1 MTPNERRL
9 YTMGER
15 YRYGFS
21 SLLCH
26 ISTNIDDAVEEAI
39 ERDPDNEENGLQWG
53 EQENVRSVQEYVE
66 IDNNVGLLLTIKHGL
81 EILALEEFPHERIA
95 EATNRYCESPQ
106 EYYEWMK
113 DLVRILE
120 DEAVKSGKVTAEDV
134 QLLHEGRLDVI
145 VKPGHWDV
153 IRK

>member
-1 MTPNERRL
+1 MVE
-9 YTMGER
+9 YGIDER

-21 SLLCH
+21 SFLCH
-26 ISTNIDDAVEEAI
+26 IANDIDDAVDDAI
-39 ERDPDNEENGLQWG
+39 AKGQDGALKWG
-53 EQENVRSVQEYVE
+53 EQEDLPSVQSYVKRKSG
-66 IDNNVGLLLTIKHGL
+66 NAGLLLTIKHGL

-95 EATNRYCESPQ
+95 EALDMFGKSQE

-145 VKPGHWDV
+145 IDPGNWKV